1 MHVSPRQRRISSVM
15 WGCITYNEVV
25 TRCLVNG
32 NINTEKYISILET
45 YLWPV
50 NAQHFSNKTHRFQ
63 HGIESRYYWLENNI
77 PTIVWLSHSPDINII
92 ENLWLR
98 IKRTKKSAT
107 NHLDPWRTL
116 CRHSIKLDFLRSE
129 LCKNAVRFHP
139 IPFASGFKTKES

>member
-15 WGCITYNEVV
+15 WSCITYNGVV

-63 HGIESRYYWLENNI
+63 HGIELENNI
-77 PTIVWLSHSPDINII
+77 PTIVRLSHSPDINII

-107 NHLDPWRTL
+107 NYLDP
-116 CRHSIKLDFLRSE
+116 
-129 LCKNAVRFHP
+129 
-139 IPFASGFKTKES
+139 

>member
-1 MHVSPRQRRISSVM
+1 MHVSTRQRRISSVM

-63 HGIESRYYWLENNI
+63 HGIEPRDY
-77 PTIVWLSHSPDINII
+77 
-92 ENLWLR
+92 
-98 IKRTKKSAT
+98 
-107 NHLDPWRTL
+107 
-116 CRHSIKLDFLRSE
+116 
-129 LCKNAVRFHP
+129 
-139 IPFASGFKTKES
+139 